1 MAQGSFAG
9 NSNHGLTTYCGG
21 EPICRIL
28 QIAPATFYA
37 HLAIENDPGKASER
51 AKRNTEL
58 HPEGKR
64 VWKENLEV
72 YDAGK
77 LWHAMKQDKFY
88 IARCTVERLVRDI
101 GMKAV
106 RRGKKV
112 KIAWPFKALARL
124 WTE

>member
-1 MAQGSFAG
+1 
-9 NSNHGLTTYCGG
+9 
-21 EPICRIL
+21 
-28 QIAPATFYA
+28 
-37 HLAIENDPGKASER
+37 LAIENDPGKASER

-77 LWHAMKQDKFY
+77 LRQAMKQEKFY
-88 IARCTVERLVRDI
+88 IARCTVERLVRDV

-106 RRGKKV
+106 RRDKKL
-112 KIAWPFKALARL
+112 KTAWPFKALARP